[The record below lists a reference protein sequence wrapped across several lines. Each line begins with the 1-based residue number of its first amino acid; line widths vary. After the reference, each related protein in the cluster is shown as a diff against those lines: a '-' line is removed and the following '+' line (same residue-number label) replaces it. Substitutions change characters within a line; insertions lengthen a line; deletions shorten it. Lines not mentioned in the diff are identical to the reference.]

1 MYTFRNDGVSSA
13 DFTLVAKPV
22 LLPDL
27 ADYSF
32 ERIEYPHVD
41 FTSRSAA
48 YHYDKAEDSE
58 EVMQL
63 KKAIDEYNAYTEKLE
78 TIPGFKAF
86 FVEHR
91 FCVSRSEISKHWSEE
106 VADIVFSNK
115 NYIFNTD
122 LKRFKNHLIDGS
134 ITIRYSVEI
143 SGTELILPI
152 GSSDADDY
160 PKEIDHKH
168 IIWNWVDNGH
178 DLCAGL
184 WEILGMPHR
193 QGDHDDE
200 YDETEPSDSEV
211 VYPNFEYYYEFRKQ
225 PPELQLVRIF
235 AKLENLGYI
244 KTYTIVPDR
253 DDFIWEYRGKT
264 GGSIDCAVVDM
275 SFQKNKLVMEQ
286 IQKLL
291 WTPTDELKEKPYFIT
306 TGQNIQVLS
315 SFPGTLGGHKKL
327 KIYGRLDCPS
337 AARYLAKGQYAKNR
351 VFFADE
357 NTAISAGYHP
367 CAICM
372 PEAYKIWKTQNDK

>member
-13 DFTLVAKPV
+13 EFTLVAKPV

-32 ERIEYPHVD
+32 ERIEYPHVY
-41 FTSRSAA
+41 FASRSAA

-58 EVMQL
+58 EVTRL
-63 KKAIDEYNAYTEKLE
+63 KKAINEYNAYTEKLE
-78 TIPGFKAF
+78 SIPGFKAF

-91 FCVSRSEISKHWSEE
+91 FCVSRSEVTQKWSDE
-106 VADIVFSNK
+106 VADFVFSKK
-115 NYIFNTD
+115 NYIFHTD
-122 LKRFKNHLIDGS
+122 LKCFKNYLIDGS
-134 ITIRYSVEI
+134 IPIHYSVI
-143 SGTELILPI
+143 IDGTELILPI
-152 GSSDADDY
+152 GSGDDY
-160 PKEIDHKH
+160 PNKIANKH
-168 IIWNWVDNGH
+168 IVWNWVDNGH

-200 YDETEPSDSEV
+200 YDETEPGDNEV
-211 VYPNFEYYYEFRKQ
+211 VYPNFEYYYEFREL
-225 PPELQLVRIF
+225 PPEPQLVRIF

-244 KTYTIVPDR
+244 KTYTILPDR

-275 SFQKNKLVMEQ
+275 SFLKNKLVMEQ
-286 IQKLL
+286 INQLL
-291 WTPTDELKEKPYFIT
+291 WTPTDELKEKPYFLT
-306 TGQNIQVLS
+306 TETNAQLLS
-315 SFPGTLGGHKKL
+315 AVPGAFGGHKKL

-351 VFFADE
+351 VFFLNED
-357 NTAISAGYHP
+357 TAIAAGYRP
-367 CAICM
+367 CGVCM
-372 PEAYKIWKTQNDK
+372 PEAYKKWKSQNEKKS